1 MSEITT
7 VPICKFYLT
16 IYKRMVRWFGF
27 TYPYWLCDMNNN
39 EILKCIL
46 QLNIKPSMYLI
57 FINVAIKIKKN
68 NGRPVDELEAWK
80 KANPNVQ
87 RRELRKV
94 YYESNIDR
102 IREYNRVYNLFRN
115 SRINI
120 FRKNRTIL

>member
-1 MSEITT
+1 MSEIAT

-27 TYPYWLCDMNNN
+27 TYPFWLCDMPNS

-68 NGRPVDELEAWK
+68 NSRPVDELEAWK
-80 KANPNVQ
+80 KANPNMQ
-87 RRELRKV
+87 RRELRKT
-94 YYESNIDR
+94 YYDSNIDH
-102 IREYNRVYNLFRN
+102 IREYNRVYNLIRN

-120 FRKNRTIL
+120 FRKIRAIM